1 MKRNL
6 YKTNVVNLKK
16 QKETV
21 VKTSHFTLE
30 RRGLKLL
37 VSELTF
43 GLLLFI
49 RERNTWKLK
58 ILERR
63 KERDIFQYRKF

>member
-30 RRGLKLL
+30 RRGLKLS
-37 VSELTF
+37 VSERTF

-49 RERNTWKLK
+49 RERNT
-58 ILERR
+58 
-63 KERDIFQYRKF
+63 

>member
-37 VSELTF
+37 VSERTF

-49 RERNTWKLK
+49 RERNT
-58 ILERR
+58 
-63 KERDIFQYRKF
+63 

>member
-30 RRGLKLL
+30 RRGLKLS
-37 VSELTF
+37 VSERTF

>member
-30 RRGLKLL
+30 RRELKLL
-37 VSELTF
+37 VSERTF
-43 GLLLFI
+43 CLLLFI